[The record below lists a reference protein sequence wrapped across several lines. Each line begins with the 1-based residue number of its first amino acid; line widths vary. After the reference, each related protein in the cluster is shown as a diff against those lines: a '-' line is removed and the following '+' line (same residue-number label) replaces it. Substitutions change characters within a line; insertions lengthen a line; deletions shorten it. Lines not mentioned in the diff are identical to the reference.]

1 MEMNMNVRVT
11 SLWMKTVENATKEI
25 ARECVLR
32 CAEKYGFNGEEAIS
46 ELFVK
51 TDVVEMKKRSSGK
64 KEVKEV
70 KEVKDKK
77 VKSNLMLPFSKV
89 QVNVNGCCGL
99 AYNQGLFTQCPKK
112 KMEQGKYCKT
122 CQKEADESASG
133 IPNNGTIEQRVAVGL
148 MEFRDPKGRSPIRYS
163 KIMEKQG
170 LTRGMV
176 EDEARKLNYEI
187 DEEHFNVVDNKE
199 DGKRG
204 RPKVEKKKKVATNAT
219 VEDLFA
225 KIVRE
230 ESNSPVPGAD
240 TEVMTDSEEEKD
252 QDTFTCV
259 HCSTKFEANR
269 DSDIAMCK
277 DCYGKSG
284 LCQSCEIFCVINKDG
299 HCDNCLDNKLT
310 KEAVVKKAK
319 AGKSEAE
326 KAAKAADKLA
336 KEEKL
341 AAEKAAKAE
350 KLAAE
355 KAAKAEKL
363 AAEKAAK
370 EAKIAADKAAKAEKL
385 AAEKAAKEE
394 PKKEKKEK
402 TEKKVDKKVDKK
414 EEVEKPKEEEPVPG
428 AKKVTVTRITING
441 VQYLKTLDNIL
452 YNPDTKEEIG
462 IYDKETNTIQPLL
475 DDSDEEELTADGYE
489 TN

>member
-1 MEMNMNVRVT
+1 MNMNMRVT

-32 CAEKYGFNGEEAIS
+32 CAEKYGFDGEEAVS
-46 ELFVK
+46 MLFVK
-51 TDVVEMKKRSSGK
+51 TDVVEMKKRSTGK
-64 KEVKEV
+64 KTKEVKEV
-70 KEVKDKK
+70 KEVKAKE
-77 VKSNLMLPFSKV
+77 VKSSVMLPFSKV
-89 QVNVNGCCGL
+89 CVNKSGCCGL

-112 KMEQGKYCKT
+112 KMEEGKYCKT
-122 CQKEADESASG
+122 CQKEADVSASG
-133 IPNNGTIEQRVAVGL
+133 IPNNGTIEQRVAAGL

-163 KIMEKQG
+163 KLMDKQG
-170 LTRGMV
+170 LTRAMV

-187 DEEHFNVVDNKE
+187 DEEHFNVE
-199 DGKRG
+199 DKDAKRG

-225 KIVRE
+225 KMVSDGSDSEASIKDAV
-230 ESNSPVPGAD
+230 
-240 TEVMTDSEEEKD
+240 TEVMTESEEEKD
-252 QDTFTCV
+252 QVSFTCV
-259 HCSTKFEANR
+259 HCSTKFQANR
-269 DSDIAMCK
+269 ESDRAMCN

-284 LCQSCEIFCVINKDG
+284 LCQTCEIFCVINKNGKCED
-299 HCDNCLDNKLT
+299 CLNNKLT
-310 KEAVVKKAK
+310 KEA
-319 AGKSEAE
+319 E
-326 KAAKAADKLA
+326 KAAEKLA
-336 KEEKL
+336 KDEKL

-370 EAKIAADKAAKAEKL
+370 EEKLAAEKAAKAEKL

-394 PKKEKKEK
+394 KLAAEKAAKEEKKKAESKKKEK
-402 TEKKVDKKVDKK
+402 TEKKVEKK
-414 EEVEKPKEEEPVPG
+414 EEVEKPKEEDPVPG

-452 YNPDTKEEIG
+452 YNPDTREEIG